1 MITVE
6 NLRKRYDGNPILD
19 GLSFTVKDGEIYGL
33 LGPNGSGKSTTM
45 KILSGILKPDE
56 GNVIIEGVNASENQ
70 LKVKEIVGFVP
81 ESPTLYESLTPAE
94 LFDFI
99 GKVRKIP
106 RGLLEERV
114 NAFVKAFGIEEY
126 LDQFIGTLS
135 FGTKQKVSIIAALL
149 HDPKVLV
156 LDEAMNGLDVKSARI
171 FRELLLEYKRKGKSI
186 VFSTHVLQLAEII
199 CDRIGVIHRGMI
211 VAEGTVEEL
220 KNRLKEKSLED
231 VFLKITE
238 SREEVLEIVKALK

>member
-135 FGTKQKVSIIAALL
+135 FGTKQKVSVIAALL

>member
-81 ESPTLYESLTPAE
+81 ESPILYESLTPAE

-106 RGLLEERV
+106 RRLLEERV

-199 CDRIGVIHRGMI
+199 CDRIGVIHRGKI

>member
-199 CDRIGVIHRGMI
+199 CDRIGVIHRGRI

-220 KNRLKEKSLED
+220 KKRLEEKSLED

>member
-81 ESPTLYESLTPAE
+81 ESPILYESLTPAE

-106 RGLLEERV
+106 RRLLEERV

-135 FGTKQKVSIIAALL
+135 FGTKQKVSVIAALL

-199 CDRIGVIHRGMI
+199 CDRIGVIHRGKI

-220 KNRLKEKSLED
+220 KKRLEEKSLED
-231 VFLKITE
+231 VFLKVTE

>member
-6 NLRKRYDGNPILD
+6 NLCKRYDGNPILD
-19 GLSFTVKDGEIYGL
+19 GLSFTVKDEEIYGL

-81 ESPTLYESLTPAE
+81 ESPILYESLTPAE

-106 RGLLEERV
+106 RRLLEERV
-114 NAFVKAFGIEEY
+114 NAFVKAFGIRR
-126 LDQFIGTLS
+126 
-135 FGTKQKVSIIAALL
+135 VSGSVHRNSQLRN
-149 HDPKVLV
+149 
-156 LDEAMNGLDVKSARI
+156 EA
-171 FRELLLEYKRKGKSI
+171 ESI
-186 VFSTHVLQLAEII
+186 NY
-199 CDRIGVIHRGMI
+199 HR
-211 VAEGTVEEL
+211 
-220 KNRLKEKSLED
+220 SL
-231 VFLKITE
+231 TRSQS
-238 SREEVLEIVKALK
+238 SRS

>member
-199 CDRIGVIHRGMI
+199 CDRIGVIHRGKI

-220 KNRLKEKSLED
+220 KKRLEEKSLED

>member
-6 NLRKRYDGNPILD
+6 NLRKRYDGNTILD

-199 CDRIGVIHRGMI
+199 CDRIGVIHRGKI

-220 KNRLKEKSLED
+220 KKRLEKKSLED

>member
-19 GLSFTVKDGEIYGL
+19 GLSFTVKDGEIYDL
-33 LGPNGSGKSTTM
+33 LGPNGSGESTTM

-81 ESPTLYESLTPAE
+81 ESPTLYESPTPAE

-199 CDRIGVIHRGMI
+199 CDRIGVIHRGKI

-220 KNRLKEKSLED
+220 KKRLEKKSLED

>member
-81 ESPTLYESLTPAE
+81 ESPILYESLTPAE

-106 RGLLEERV
+106 RRLLEERV

-199 CDRIGVIHRGMI
+199 CDRIGVIHRGRI
-211 VAEGTVEEL
+211 VVEGTVEEL
-220 KNRLKEKSLED
+220 KKRLEEKNLED